1 MWHRKFDAKCL
12 EMQRLTLADDMRGGA
27 AVNAHVDDSDSRV
40 GQSPVDVLNSPS
52 WSLFWPWSGQTIAIS
67 PRIFL
72 IPWEILL
79 RHVFK
84 SESLDGK
91 LDQVLLVYWRFK
103 DGFFYSTKPQ
113 MVSEP
118 VNK

>member
-67 PRIFL
+67 PRIF
-72 IPWEILL
+72 
-79 RHVFK
+79 
-84 SESLDGK
+84 
-91 LDQVLLVYWRFK
+91 
-103 DGFFYSTKPQ
+103 
-113 MVSEP
+113 
-118 VNK
+118 